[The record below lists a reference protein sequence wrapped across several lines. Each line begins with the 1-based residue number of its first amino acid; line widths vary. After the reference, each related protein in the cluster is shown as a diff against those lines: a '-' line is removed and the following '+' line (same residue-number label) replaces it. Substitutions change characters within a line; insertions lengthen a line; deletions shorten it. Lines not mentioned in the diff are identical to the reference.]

1 MLASPWLSLDVLDG
15 ASRPSLYVARNPG
28 LASCVISSY
37 GSRQHEATREE
48 RNVPSEAEML
58 KVKDLAVA
66 LQVGRNKAYELV
78 NSGAIRS
85 VRIGGRGIRV
95 PREALEEFKA
105 GARAQSA

>member
-1 MLASPWLSLDVLDG
+1 
-15 ASRPSLYVARNPG
+15 
-28 LASCVISSY
+28 
-37 GSRQHEATREE
+37 
-48 RNVPSEAEML
+48 
-58 KVKDLAVA
+58 
-66 LQVGRNKAYELV
+66 V